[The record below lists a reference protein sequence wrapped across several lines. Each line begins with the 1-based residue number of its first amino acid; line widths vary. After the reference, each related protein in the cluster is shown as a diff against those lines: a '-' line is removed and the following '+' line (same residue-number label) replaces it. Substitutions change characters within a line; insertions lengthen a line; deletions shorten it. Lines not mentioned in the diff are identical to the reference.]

1 MTDANHDQD
10 YDDGRSQFTMRREG
24 RYAVITFGGESTIEG
39 TRAFTAW
46 VDQQAELV
54 APDRLMVQMDIRQL
68 SSVGF
73 RVKLAMGKWILRARG
88 YIGGV
93 AVVGDNPAA
102 RALAGAIPGV
112 QFFDEP
118 TSARQWLIG
127 DGN

>member
-1 MTDANHDQD
+1 MTSADQNQD
-10 YDDGRSQFTMRREG
+10 YDDGRSHFTMRREG
-24 RYAVITFGGESTIEG
+24 IYTVIIFGGESTIEG

-54 APDRLMVQMDIRQL
+54 SPERLMVQMDIRQL

-102 RALAGAIPGV
+102 RALAGAIPGI

-118 TSARQWLIG
+118 VSAKQWLVG
-127 DGN
+127 DG